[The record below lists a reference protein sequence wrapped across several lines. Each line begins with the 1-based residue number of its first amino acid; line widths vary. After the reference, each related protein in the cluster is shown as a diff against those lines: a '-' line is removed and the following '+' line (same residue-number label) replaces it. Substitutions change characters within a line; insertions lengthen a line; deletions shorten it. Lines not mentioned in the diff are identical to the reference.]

1 MAVPEL
7 QEVEPG
13 HFVRCHYATRLG
25 EPHPADVEAAPA

>member
-1 MAVPEL
+1 VPEL